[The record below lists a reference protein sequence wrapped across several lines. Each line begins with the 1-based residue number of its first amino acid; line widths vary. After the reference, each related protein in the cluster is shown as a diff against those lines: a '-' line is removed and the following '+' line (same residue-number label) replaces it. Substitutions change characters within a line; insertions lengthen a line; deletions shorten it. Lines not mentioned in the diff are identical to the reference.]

1 VSEAQRELAEAFA
14 DLSDA
19 CLRVSEA
26 LLAAAK
32 ERPVAAATSDAPAR
46 KRARQPA
53 QPEAEL
59 SGLESR
65 SPTRRKIMVALAQFG
80 RPMNMPQLGIYT
92 GLSHVTGSFKQEIAR
107 LRRDGCVDGPGSAL
121 VLTGT
126 GRAELGEFAQ
136 LPEGSQLFEFWCSK
150 LGGTAAQLLRA
161 LRKQQAPMSMAEL
174 GAAAALSHQTGS
186 FKQAVAKLRRMD
198 VIEGKGTALQLTS
211 EIRRALEPTV
221 RVFDTSSGQTHRMNT
236 KGHVR

>member
-1 VSEAQRELAEAFA
+1 MSQERQRELAEAFA
-14 DLSDA
+14 EMSDA

-26 LLAAAK
+26 LLAIADARPAPAVPQPETAA
-32 ERPVAAATSDAPAR
+32 RGRTRAADPAAAPE
-46 KRARQPA
+46 
-53 QPEAEL
+53 PEA
-59 SGLESR
+59 R

-92 GLSHVTGSFKQEIAR
+92 GLSHATGSFKREIAR
-107 LRRDGCVDGPGSAL
+107 LRRDACVDGPGSAL

-126 GRAELGEFAQ
+126 GRAELGEFAP

-150 LGGTAAQLLRA
+150 LGGTSAQLLRA
-161 LRKQQAPMSMAEL
+161 LRKQPGPVSMAEL
-174 GAAAALSHQTGS
+174 GAATNLSHATGS

-198 VIEGKGTALQLTS
+198 VVEGTGAALQLTA

-221 RVFDTSSGQTHRMNT
+221 RVFDTSSGQTHRLSQ
-236 KGHVR
+236 KGTVR